1 MNRPMDNDNSSSV
14 HKPWLSFLSLTYVYE
29 ASYPMKN
36 ECNQA
41 SLEREKKL
49 YDAGKVNALII

>member
-1 MNRPMDNDNSSSV
+1 MDNDNSSSV